1 MLRKALIVFAVA
13 AAALSPNL
21 ASARGGHGGHGGHG
35 FHGGGHFHHG
45 FHGGGSGWYGS
56 SAYYG
61 GYSCWRWH
69 RRVRVWVC

>member
-45 FHGGGSGWYGS
+45 FHGGGSGGTV
-56 SAYYG
+56 APRITAAG
-61 GYSCWRWH
+61 AGIAG
-69 RRVRVWVC
+69 